1 MDSPPR
7 GFRSFVPRYYATSR
21 NFRQQNAVKRGCKSL
36 LSGEGLGKGRAV
48 YGRLRPILEG
58 GFRRAAEIP
67 AFGPKTAL
75 SGPNAPRRP
84 LDGGGGR
91 GTPRRP
97 AWAATG
103 RDFAGNGGPPRQA
116 RAHNE
121 ALAQRRAGGGWGSQA
136 RQFGRPARAGRDP
149 ANRAGHGLLLSG
161 SGRRQK
167 NEERGKHGVAEF
179 LEEKPVCAPSLLSGT
194 DKPSKI
200 TD

>member
-84 LDGGGGR
+84 LDGGGAGGRRDGQPGQQQGGILR
-91 GTPRRP
+91 GTEARRARRGP
-97 AWAATG
+97 TTRPWPS
-103 RDFAGNGGPPRQA
+103 GGPGEDGDLRHASSAARLAPAEIPPTGQA
-116 RAHNE
+116 T
-121 ALAQRRAGGGWGSQA
+121 
-136 RQFGRPARAGRDP
+136 
-149 ANRAGHGLLLSG
+149 
-161 SGRRQK
+161 
-167 NEERGKHGVAEF
+167 
-179 LEEKPVCAPSLLSGT
+179 VCY
-194 DKPSKI
+194 
-200 TD
+200 